1 MGSSVSKNNLGGG
14 EMKHM
19 VKVLVVGLMALSLIT
34 FGGAKAL
41 VFGSD
46 YPTKPITLIIPYE
59 AGSGADVL
67 TRPLV
72 EGASKKLGVPIM
84 VINKPGAS
92 GTIGLKQ
99 VLDSKPDGYMLG
111 QHSALAS
118 NKLQGIFPKNQ
129 KDVDMIGCYQYD
141 PATIVLNA
149 KKPWNSIKEVI
160 DYAKSHPEEVKAA
173 TSAKGAIWWLAT
185 VSFSDATGIKLNI
198 MPQPGAG
205 GMAATQAAGGHTDLA
220 VAGLPEFKTLIDAGN
235 LRLLAVCGP
244 KRIAGKYNYA
254 PTLME
259 LGYKVDVYAMRCI
272 VGPKGMPKAILEKLQ
287 QVFGEVAQS
296 KDYVDFLISQNSV
309 PLWLPGEQGVK
320 AWDDQGEYFRPLLEK
335 AGLLKE
341 AK

>member
-1 MGSSVSKNNLGGG
+1 MLFLAGLVIVSWI
-14 EMKHM
+14 
-19 VKVLVVGLMALSLIT
+19 A
-34 FGGAKAL
+34 FGGIKSNVL
-41 VFGSD
+41 GSE
-46 YPTKPITLIIPYE
+46 YPNKPITLVIPYE

-67 TRPLV
+67 TRPLA

-99 VLDSKPDGYMLG
+99 VLDSKPDGYTLG

-141 PATIVLNA
+141 PATIVSNA
-149 KKPWNSIKEVI
+149 KKPWNSIKELI
-160 DYAKSHPEEVKAA
+160 EYAKSRPEEVKVA

-185 VSFSDATGIKLNI
+185 VSFADAAAIKLNI

-244 KRIAGKYNYA
+244 KRIAGKYTYA

-272 VGPKGMPKAILEKLQ
+272 LGPKGMPKAIVDKLQ

-296 KDYVDFLISQNSV
+296 KEYVDFLIAQNSV
-309 PLWLPGEQGVK
+309 PIWYPGEQGVK

>member
-1 MGSSVSKNNLGGG
+1 
-14 EMKHM
+14 MKCIA
-19 VKVLVVGLMALSLIT
+19 KVLAVSFFIFSLIIFEGT
-34 FGGAKAL
+34 NAWVL
-41 VFGSD
+41 GSE

-84 VINKPGAS
+84 IVNKPGAS

-99 VLDSKPDGYMLG
+99 VLDSKPDGYTLG

-129 KDVDMIGCYQYD
+129 KDVDMIGCFQYD
-141 PATIVLNA
+141 PATIVCNA

-160 DYAKSHPEEVKAA
+160 EYAKSHPEEVKAA

-185 VSFSDATGIKLNI
+185 VSFADAAGIKLNI

-205 GMAATQAAGGHTDLA
+205 GLAATQAAGGHTELG

-272 VGPKGMPKAILEKLQ
+272 LGPKGMPKAIVEKLQ
-287 QVFGEVAQS
+287 HVFGEVAQS